1 MPVTL
6 CVLLWAHPGK
16 AQALIDYEDRVLEI
30 LADHGGQVVQRA
42 RTRSGSADEPVEI
55 QFLTFSSDSVLET
68 FMSDP
73 RRRSMAP
80 DREAAIA
87 RTDLYR
93 VELDRSVH

>member
-30 LADHGGQVVQRA
+30 LADHGGHVLERA
-42 RTRSGSADEPVEI
+42 RTRSGSDDEPVEI
-55 QFLTFSSDSVLET
+55 QLLTFSSEAELET

-73 RRRSMAP
+73 RRTSMAN
-80 DREAAIA
+80 DRDAAIA

-93 VELDRSVH
+93 VELTRWR